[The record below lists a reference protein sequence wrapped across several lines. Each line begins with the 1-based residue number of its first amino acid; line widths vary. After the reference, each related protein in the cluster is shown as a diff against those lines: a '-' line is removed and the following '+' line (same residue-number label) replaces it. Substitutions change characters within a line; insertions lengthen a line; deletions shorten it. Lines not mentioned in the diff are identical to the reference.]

1 MQNNNTRRNLH
12 TTGRNPGARNTTA
25 VVAGNTKT
33 AVAGSV
39 KSKQIESY
47 KAKMPEGSET
57 KFSTIA
63 SKSVFEDSGNAT
75 LSINYNKLIEL
86 VESGVLKVTAK
97 GYING
102 LRVFEP
108 YDDSKSAQS

>member
-12 TTGRNPGARNTTA
+12 TTGRNPGARNATP
-25 VVAGNTKT
+25 VATNAKT
-33 AVAGSV
+33 GV

-57 KFSTIA
+57 KFATIA
-63 SKSVFEDSGNAT
+63 SKSVYEDSGNAT
-75 LSINYNKLIEL
+75 LSINYNRLLELIEA
-86 VESGVLKVTAK
+86 GVLKVTAK

-108 YDDSKSAQS
+108 YDDSKSVK